1 MWFILGSMELML
13 TPADIHLQS
22 MIYTYFQADFAW

>member
-13 TPADIHLQS
+13 TPAIHLQS